1 MVKTAQLL
9 WKGTQNASVGLQV
22 GYSLNALVD
31 FPPEDPLSIIKHLMV
46 GSEGT
51 LGFISNVTYSCVPEV
66 PHKVGHGEFCCKAP
80 VVVLGAGCMT
90 QTFFIS
96 NFLHLLHLL
105 FPTCLLA
112 CSILSA
118 FVAVSSKAY
127 DALHTRSTVV
137 FNCYS

>member
-1 MVKTAQLL
+1 
-9 WKGTQNASVGLQV
+9 
-22 GYSLNALVD
+22 
-31 FPPEDPLSIIKHLMV
+31 MV

-66 PHKVGHGEFCCKAP
+66 PHKVGHGEFCCTTS

-90 QTFFIS
+90 QAVLPS

-105 FPTCLLA
+105 FLMCLLA

-137 FNCYS
+137 FDCISNVEADFAYPG